1 VINLSKSG
9 LGRTPVPEGGYLGC
23 YSPPDPGAADLLVAV
38 HLLTVAALELV
49 GANLVLE
56 LEVVALVLEVEW
68 LRQLGAGVSLHRDH
82 DRLFL
87 WRRRPLLSPIRVI
100 TKEHK
105 IIRPIPAGHHYCYK
119 GVPYGPRYKWSR
131 RSKRSYNWS
140 PSLSSCI
147 PRCTL
152 ILREIIQSPERYARS
167 TSR

>member
-1 VINLSKSG
+1 
-9 LGRTPVPEGGYLGC
+9 
-23 YSPPDPGAADLLVAV
+23 V
-38 HLLTVAALELV
+38 HLLTVAVLDLV
-49 GANLVLE
+49 EANLVLE
-56 LEVVALVLEVEW
+56 LEVVALVLEVER
-68 LRQLGAGVSLHRDH
+68 LRQLAAGVSLHRDR